1 MTNRWIPAHV
11 LSDYPLV
18 KATPVGMHELDD
30 PGAAWYVET
39 GYIDVFSVGIE
50 DGVAATAYEHVLRVC
65 QEGLLFGAAAFED
78 SPLRL
83 RARASADLV
92 ARQIPLA
99 DLFDG
104 RFGDALGSRID
115 AWVEGL
121 TEAIV
126 REIVAP
132 PIPDVRME
140 PDTGTA
146 LTRGSTVTSRRGVI
160 WIPAGEHIQF
170 VGTIGTVRGDIPL
183 TPASWALCE
192 ANATPQR
199 VSTTTAL
206 LAEGRFAA
214 SLDEFHRVAL
224 AAIRECRAL
233 VTADLANLQM
243 ERTALRREQETT
255 ANEALGALASGK
267 ASREAPATELLVA
280 LKTIGAHERIRF
292 RIPAG
297 SPPRTD
303 STGLADIL
311 RASDVRARA
320 VRLPEDEEWWRGDN
334 GAMLGYLGDS
344 RLPVALIP
352 SRASG
357 RYRIL
362 NPRNGRTVRM
372 TRQLVAA
379 LDPQAVTFYAP
390 LPRRPAAAG
399 DVLRL
404 ISAGASPQLLKYAAL
419 GLVIALIAYLPAL
432 LLGLVVGH
440 IAPTGDRDTLGA
452 AIAGL
457 VAFGFIGGL
466 MQLMQSLALIRI
478 EGRGA
483 TRITGAFWN
492 RILRLPSRI
501 LRGYMAGDLAARAL
515 SFQQLRDVISGTVAN
530 AVTSLLFMLPA
541 ACLLLVFEPALTF
554 ALLAVGV
561 IVLLA
566 LVLLG
571 TIQLRWRTRALET
584 AQELY
589 GKLYEFV
596 SAVGRVQ
603 KARAMGAVFAAWAEP
618 YRLQKSAEHRANQ
631 LDALM
636 RAVNGSAPL
645 FASAALLAVF
655 ALRAEPAVSIG
666 DFLVVYL
673 AGTVFFL
680 ALTRLGAAISALTE
694 VLSTYRQAVPLLG
707 QALESSA
714 EERRMPRITGNRV
727 GGDVRLDHATFRYD
741 PNGPVILDNVSIRCR
756 PGEFVAIVGESGSGK
771 STVFRL
777 LLGLEK
783 PESGTVYYDGSDL
796 SGFDLEDFRKQI
808 GVVTQDASLMS
819 GAILEN
825 IVGVD
830 SSLTEDDAWAAAE
843 MASMADDIRNMPMG
857 MNTAV
862 GEDVALLSGGQ
873 AQRIL
878 IAAALVRKPRLLL
891 LDEATNSLDNAAQAA
906 VVASIDRALASRI
919 VIAHRLSTIRGAD
932 RIYVMSA
939 GKVAQQGSFDE
950 LAAVPGKFRD
960 LVARQTA

>member
-1 MTNRWIPAHV
+1 MTDRWIAASV

-18 KATPVGMHELDD
+18 RMASVGMHELDD
-30 PGAAWYVET
+30 PDAAWYVET
-39 GYIDVFSVGIE
+39 GYVDVFSIGIR
-50 DGVAATAYEHVLRVC
+50 DGVAATAYEHVLRAG
-65 QEGLLFGAAAFED
+65 ENKLLFGVAASED
-78 SPLRL
+78 APLRL
-83 RARASADLV
+83 RAKASADLV
-92 ARQIPLA
+92 ARRIPLA

-132 PIPDVRME
+132 PIPDARLE
-140 PDTGTA
+140 PDAEVA
-146 LTRGSTVTSRRGVI
+146 LTRGGAVTSRRGVV
-160 WIPAGEHIQF
+160 WIPAGEHIEF
-170 VGTIGTVRGDIPL
+170 VGTIGTDRGDIPL
-183 TPASWALCE
+183 TPASWARCE
-192 ANATPQR
+192 ANAPPR
-199 VSTTTAL
+199 RISTTAAL
-206 LAEGRFAA
+206 LAEGRCADGLA
-214 SLDEFHRVAL
+214 EFHRVAL
-224 AAIRECRAL
+224 AAIQENRAL
-233 VTADLANLQM
+233 VLADLANLQM
-243 ERTALRREQETT
+243 ERTTLRREQETT
-255 ANEALGALASGK
+255 ANEALDALASGK
-267 ASREAPATELLVA
+267 ASRETPATELLTA
-280 LKTIGAHERIRF
+280 LRTIGAHEQIHF
-292 RIPAG
+292 RTPAG
-297 SPPRTD
+297 SPPQTD
-303 STGLADIL
+303 STALADIL

-320 VRLPEDEEWWRGDN
+320 VRLPDDEEWWRGDN

-344 RLPVALIP
+344 RIPVALIP

-362 NPRNGRTVRM
+362 NPRSGRTVRV
-372 TRQLVAA
+372 TRKLAAA
-379 LDPQAVTFYAP
+379 LDPRAVTFYAP
-390 LPRRPAAAG
+390 LPPRPAAAG
-399 DVLRL
+399 DVLRM
-404 ISAGASPQLLKYAAL
+404 IGAGARPHLLKYAAL
-419 GLVIALIAYLPAL
+419 GVMIALIAYAPAL
-432 LLGLVVGH
+432 LLGLVVSH
-440 IAPTGDRDTLGA
+440 IAPTGDRDTLRA

-457 VAFGFIGGL
+457 LALSFIGGL

-483 TRITGAFWN
+483 TRITGAFWI
-492 RILRLPSRI
+492 RILGLPSRI

-515 SFQQLRDVISGTVAN
+515 SFQQLRDVISGAVAN
-530 AVTSLLFMLPA
+530 AITSLLFMLPA
-541 ACLLLVFEPALTF
+541 ACLLLVFEPALTV

-571 TIQLRWRTRALET
+571 AVQLRWRKRALET

-631 LDALM
+631 VDALM

-645 FASAALLAVF
+645 LASAALLAVF
-655 ALRAEPAVSIG
+655 AFRAAPAASIG

-673 AGTVFFL
+673 AGTVFFS
-680 ALTRLGAAISALTE
+680 ALTRLGAAVSALTE

-707 QALESSA
+707 QAPEFPA
-714 EERRMPRITGNRV
+714 ERRMPRVTANRV
-727 GGDVRLDHATFRYD
+727 GGNVRLDHATFRYD
-741 PNGPVILDNVSIRCR
+741 LNGPVILDDVSIRCR

-819 GAILEN
+819 GTILEN

-843 MASMADDIRNMPMG
+843 QASVAGDIRNMPMG

-873 AQRIL
+873 RQRIL

-891 LDEATNSLDNAAQAA
+891 LDEATNSLDNTAQAA

-919 VIAHRLSTIRGAD
+919 VIAHRLTTIRDAD

-950 LAAVPGKFRD
+950 LATVPGKFRD